1 VNQANREKK
10 MRSVEEIRER
20 LKTSASTVIADYRGL
35 TVAEMNDLRRKLR
48 EVGVD
53 FKVYKNT
60 LARRAAQEEGA
71 EDLTTYLVGP
81 TALAFSKTDA
91 VAASKVLRQF
101 AEAHPNLEIK
111 AGWLDGKLIDAE
123 GVKKLADMPSR
134 EVLLAMLLGVMQA
147 PLRNMVTALSEV
159 GGARRLATVLQAVA
173 EQKEKGQAS

>member
-1 VNQANREKK
+1 MNQANREKK
-10 MRSVEEIRER
+10 IRSVEEIRER
-20 LKTSASTVIADYRGL
+20 LKTSASTVVTDYRGL
-35 TVAEMNDLRRKLR
+35 TVAEMNELRRQLR
-48 EVGVD
+48 EAGVD

-60 LARRAAQEEGA
+60 LARRAVEA
-71 EDLTTYLVGP
+71 EDAVALSAYLVGP
-81 TALAFSKTDA
+81 TALAFSRQDA

-134 EVLLAMLLGVMQA
+134 EVLLGMLLGVMQA